1 MTTPASCGE
10 LAGGPPVR
18 DLRWDGQPVRVTV
31 PVPGSIWQQVADSD
45 PAAMPFQQPAWRDC
59 VCASGEWRDTS
70 RLYQVAGGRQLVLM
84 MARRTGR
91 PPLLAREASWPV
103 GWGTGGLL
111 ATGGVRPDDA
121 ALVASDLAGS
131 RVLSTTVRPAFGAAS
146 AWSGVGR
153 QAFTIPRA
161 VHVADCGCSFE
172 EYLARSVTRRARS
185 RIRAT
190 QRHAEA
196 AGIVITSG
204 NSPEL
209 VQALYQVY
217 LRWADWRAAQRNIP
231 QGVARWRARRAE
243 PATKFSTVA
252 SRLGEGCRIWVA
264 WWEGRPV
271 AADISLYAGQA
282 AIGWRAFIDRTAP
295 ARFRLAELLAAE
307 VLRYTCESGYRYLE
321 LGESGGRAS
330 LAHTKTRL
338 GGQEHQLAEYCFERV
353 PLAAG
358 RMALQRRRGQLEDW
372 LIARRASHTEAD
384 QPGRSAQ
391 EPV

>member
-1 MTTPASCGE
+1 MTTPADCGE
-10 LAGGPPVR
+10 FTSGPPVR
-18 DLRWDGQPVRVTV
+18 ELRWDGQLVRVTM
-31 PVPGSIWQQVADSD
+31 PVPASVWQQIADSD

-59 VCASGEWRDTS
+59 VCASGEWRDAS
-70 RLYQVAGGRQLVLM
+70 QLYETAGGRQLVLM
-84 MARRTGR
+84 MARRAGR
-91 PPLLAREASWPV
+91 PPLLARQASWPV

-111 ATGGVRPDDA
+111 ATGGVQPEDA
-121 ALVASDLAGS
+121 ALVAADLARR

-146 AWSGVGR
+146 AWSGVNR

-161 VHVADCGCSFE
+161 VHVADCRSSFE
-172 EYLARSVTRRARS
+172 DYLARSLTRRARG

-209 VQALYQVY
+209 VRALYDVY

-231 QGVARWRARRAE
+231 PSVARWRARRAE
-243 PATKFSTVA
+243 PAAKFSTVA
-252 SRLGEGCRIWVA
+252 SRLGPGCRIWVA

-282 AIGWRAFIDRTAP
+282 AIGWRAFVDRTAP
-295 ARFRLAELLAAE
+295 AGFRLAELLAAE
-307 VLRYTCESGYRYLE
+307 VLRYTCESGCRYLE

-338 GGQEHQLAEYCFERV
+338 GGQEHQFAEYCFERV

-372 LIARRASHTEAD
+372 LIARRTTRAGAD
-384 QPGRSAQ
+384 QLHQAPQ
-391 EPV
+391 EPA